1 MTKAEADIRR
11 DQNQKIA
18 KWLKGLENARRR
30 IARETHDPKER
41 AMLEARQGV
50 YEGIA
55 DDILGG
61 APDRAV

>member
-1 MTKAEADIRR
+1 MKTEAEVRK

-18 KWLKGLENARRR
+18 KWLKGLEGALGRTLRMN
-30 IARETHDPKER
+30 ISPEER
-41 AMLEARQGV
+41 ATLEARRGL
-50 YEGIA
+50 YAGIA